1 MDKSF
6 LARMSNKID
15 REKIASYLDDYEEE
29 EFKFLNDFKASYIK
43 EMNLKISG
51 FFLLLSLL
59 ITSVFIDLRYLLL
72 LILIS
77 VFTIFFDRVFD
88 LKLSNIESDIYK
100 KEILVCFYQYNMMS
114 GSYDIRNEKLIA

>member
-59 ITSVFIDLRYLLL
+59 ITSVFVDLKYLFL
-72 LILIS
+72 LIL
-77 VFTIFFDRVFD
+77 
-88 LKLSNIESDIYK
+88 
-100 KEILVCFYQYNMMS
+100 
-114 GSYDIRNEKLIA
+114 